1 MTAPSNLAPSNLIE
15 KINASAASVETA
27 EELSLEDF
35 DFDFDDDFA
44 DEYED
49 EWDSMTEEVKPDKP
63 LPK

>member
-1 MTAPSNLAPSNLIE
+1 MTAPSNMAPSSLIE
-15 KINASAASVETA
+15 KINASVERMESA

-49 EWDSMTEEVKPDKP
+49 EWDTLTEEVKPDKP